1 MVGIVHVTP
10 AIWIR
15 DGAGSPICLGDA
27 DDLADWLGRRCTS
40 LMRTPSVGERQ
51 ILALEQVLAR
61 VEAVI
66 DAGDPYLPAEL
77 RRDIVTI
84 IVGLNGVFVAAAVP
98 DGDIPALM
106 SPDNPPSTPGR
117 ADAVR
122 LPGRPTPRLHS
133 TAERREP
140 YRN

>member
-15 DGAGSPICLGDA
+15 DDDGSPICLGDA
-27 DDLADWLGRRCTS
+27 DDLADWLGRRCAS
-40 LMRTPSVGERQ
+40 LMRTTSIGECQ
-51 ILALEQVLAR
+51 ILALEQLLAR

-77 RRDIVTI
+77 RRDIVAT
-84 IVGLNGVFVAAAVP
+84 IVGLNGVFVTAAMP
-98 DGDIPALM
+98 DGDGPALI
-106 SPDNPPSTPGR
+106 SPDNPPPAPGR
-117 ADAVR
+117 TDAGR
-122 LPGRPTPRLHS
+122 RPGRPTLRLHI
-133 TAERREP
+133 TAERRGP

>member
-15 DGAGSPICLGDA
+15 DGDGSPICLGDA
-27 DDLADWLGRRCTS
+27 DDLADWLGRRCAS

-51 ILALEQVLAR
+51 VLALEQLLAR

-66 DAGDPYLPAEL
+66 DVGDPYLPAEL
-77 RRDIVTI
+77 RRDIVAT
-84 IVGLNGVFVAAAVP
+84 IVGLNGVFVTAAVP
-98 DGDIPALM
+98 DGDSPALV
-106 SPDNPPSTPGR
+106 SPDNPPPGKT
-117 ADAVR
+117 DAVR
-122 LPGRPTPRLHS
+122 RPGRPTPRLHG
-133 TAERREP
+133 TAERRGP